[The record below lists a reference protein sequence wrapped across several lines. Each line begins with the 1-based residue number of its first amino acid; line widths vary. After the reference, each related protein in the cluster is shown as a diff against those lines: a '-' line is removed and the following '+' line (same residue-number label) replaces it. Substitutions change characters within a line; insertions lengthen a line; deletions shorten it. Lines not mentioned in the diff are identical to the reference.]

1 MTIALRRELADTSE
15 AEGQPSSDTS
25 APDAAPSV
33 GRIIDLSHTSP
44 KDSRRTSRLSKIA
57 LRAGGPLLILVIW
70 QLAYSLGLLNKLIF
84 ASPGTVFASLWDL
97 ATTDNQLGI
106 ALEVSLRRAA
116 LGLLLGMSVG
126 ISLGLVT
133 GLWRIAEQGFDST
146 LQMLRTIPF
155 IALGPLFIVW
165 FGLGEE
171 PKILLVAAACVFP
184 NYLNTYSGVR
194 NVDPK
199 LLEAGRVMGL
209 TRRALI
215 FRVVLP
221 TSLPAILT
229 GVRYSMGVAILA
241 LVFAEQINASAGI
254 GYILSNAANNTLNI
268 NLIFAC
274 ITIYAI
280 LGILIDLLVRLLERV
295 LLPWRP
301 SVGSSR

>member
-1 MTIALRRELADTSE
+1 MTIAVRKEPVGHPVEVGQHSTSSV
-15 AEGQPSSDTS
+15 ATDGDPV
-25 APDAAPSV
+25 V
-33 GRIIDLSHTSP
+33 GRIVDLSHTTP
-44 KDSRRTSRLSKIA
+44 EHARRASRLSKVA
-57 LRAGGPLLILVIW
+57 LRAGGPLVILVIW

-106 ALEVSLRRAA
+106 ALEVSLRRAG

-126 ISLGLVT
+126 ISLGLIT

-171 PKILLVAAACVFP
+171 PKILLVATACVFP

-199 LLEAGRVMGL
+199 LLEAGKVLGL

-221 TSLPAILT
+221 TSLPSILT

-268 NLIFAC
+268 NLVFAC
-274 ITIYAI
+274 IAIYAI
-280 LGILIDLLVRLLERV
+280 LGILIDLIVRILERV

-301 SVGSSR
+301 TVGSTR

>member
-1 MTIALRRELADTSE
+1 MTIAVRKELADAPE
-15 AEGQPSSDTS
+15 AEKNPVPPGF
-25 APDAAPSV
+25 AAEEPGV
-33 GRIIDLSHTSP
+33 GRIVDLSHSTP
-44 KDSRRTSRLSKIA
+44 EVHRRVSRISRIA
-57 LRAGGPLLILVIW
+57 LRAGGPLIIIVLW

-106 ALEVSLRRAA
+106 ALEVSLRRAG
-116 LGLLLGMSVG
+116 LGLLLGMTVG
-126 ISLGLVT
+126 ISLGLIT
-133 GLWRIAEQGFDST
+133 GLWRLAEQGFDST

-199 LLEAGRVMGL
+199 LLEAGEILGL

-215 FRVVLP
+215 LRIVLP

-254 GYILSNAANNTLNI
+254 GYILTNAANNTLNI
-268 NLIFAC
+268 SLIFAC
-274 ITIYAI
+274 IAIYAI
-280 LGILIDLLVRLLERV
+280 LGILIDLFVRLLEKL

-301 SVGSSR
+301 TVGSTR